1 MERLGRHS
9 ERMKR
14 LRRLARRREPG
25 MVVVDGRRIVE
36 DLHRWGVPLEELYLE
51 ESVALSP
58 RGARLAGEA
67 RSAWVVADG
76 ALEGIAPTRHP
87 QGVLA
92 LVTEPE
98 AVSWTA
104 GPGLGVVLD
113 RLQDPGNVGAV
124 VRCAAALGAR
134 AVFLTPGCADP
145 FAPAA
150 VRGSAGAVF
159 RLVPR
164 TGVPAVEAAAAVRE
178 AGGEVWATG
187 PGGVPVASWA
197 PRDPCLLLL
206 GSEGSGVDPALAEM
220 ADGTVTIPL
229 DRDVESL
236 NVAVAAGILLQRY
249 RQLHGT

>member
-1 MERLGRHS
+1 VERLGRHG

-14 LRRLARRREPG
+14 LRRLARRRESG
-25 MVVVDGRRIVE
+25 LVVVDGRRIVE
-36 DLHRWGVPLEELYLE
+36 DLHRWSVPLEELYLE
-51 ESVALSP
+51 ETLALSP
-58 RGARLAGEA
+58 AGTRLAAAAHG
-67 RSAWVVADG
+67 AWVVADG

-92 LVTEPE
+92 VVTEPE

-104 GPGLGVVLD
+104 GRGPGVVLD
-113 RLQDPGNVGAV
+113 RVQDPGNVGAV

-159 RLVPR
+159 RLVPC

-178 AGGEVWATG
+178 AGGEVWAAA
-187 PGGVPVASWA
+187 PGGVPLEAWT
-197 PRDPCLLLL
+197 PRDPSLLLL
-206 GSEGSGVDPALAEM
+206 GSEGQGLDPALVEA

-229 DRDVESL
+229 ERGVESL